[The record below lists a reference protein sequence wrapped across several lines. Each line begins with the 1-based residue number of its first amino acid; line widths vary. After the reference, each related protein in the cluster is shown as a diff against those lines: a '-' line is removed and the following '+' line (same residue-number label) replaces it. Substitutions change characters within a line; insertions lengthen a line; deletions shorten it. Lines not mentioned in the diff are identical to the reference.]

1 MPRSASCAA
10 QAAERAPLGQEAPGE
25 EGAVGAAGRK
35 TLETVSAAD
44 DIIEA
49 LDLAADEEERQAEYQ
64 QVGGAGRRSLVLGWE
79 VGSVLGWR

>member
-1 MPRSASCAA
+1 
-10 QAAERAPLGQEAPGE
+10 
-25 EGAVGAAGRK
+25 VGAAGRK

-64 QVGGAGRRSLVLGWE
+64 QVGRAGRRELVLGWA
-79 VGSVLGWR
+79 GGACSGM

>member
-1 MPRSASCAA
+1 MCAA
-10 QAAERAPLGQEAPGE
+10 QATERAPLGQEAPGE